1 MYLVEL
7 AGLEPA
13 SKIHQ
18 LSVLHAYFV
27 IYLTILTSDK
37 QDFS

>member
-1 MYLVEL
+1 VEL

-13 SKIHQ
+13 SRTHQ

-27 IYLTILTSDK
+27 FYLTNLNSDK